1 MTHATFPRPRPNT
14 DLMLV
19 YRARRKL
26 NPDPLYVCTQV
37 LARFGH
43 LDPIINLKIDG
54 TTNARTFTEDERDDG
69 VDDDGVDDD
78 GQRTAR
84 SLRHVGDDGVEVT
97 QRMFVLT
104 HELLKM
110 KAAVN
115 TWEKHL
121 EDKLEDLNDKQGRR
135 IETEEQAR
143 VGKLRVMSGAEPVRP
158 AERTIDGEEQENDP
172 AEQENGSGRSQ
183 PLLQHV

>member
-1 MTHATFPRPRPNT
+1 
-14 DLMLV
+14 MLV

-54 TTNARTFTEDERDDG
+54 TTNARTFTEDD
-69 VDDDGVDDD
+69 
-78 GQRTAR
+78 
-84 SLRHVGDDGVEVT
+84 VGDDGVEVT

-110 KAAVN
+110 KAA
-115 TWEKHL
+115 
-121 EDKLEDLNDKQGRR
+121 
-135 IETEEQAR
+135 
-143 VGKLRVMSGAEPVRP
+143 LRCPCPFE
-158 AERTIDGEEQENDP
+158 
-172 AEQENGSGRSQ
+172 
-183 PLLQHV
+183 

>member
-1 MTHATFPRPRPNT
+1 
-14 DLMLV
+14 MLV

-54 TTNARTFTEDERDDG
+54 TTNARTFTEDD
-69 VDDDGVDDD
+69 
-78 GQRTAR
+78 
-84 SLRHVGDDGVEVT
+84 VGDDGVEVT

-121 EDKLEDLNDKQGRR
+121 EDKLDDLNDAQGQM
-135 IETEEQAR
+135 IETEERAR
-143 VGKLRVMSGAEPVRP
+143 VELRPWHACEL
-158 AERTIDGEEQENDP
+158 D
-172 AEQENGSGRSQ
+172 RS
-183 PLLQHV
+183 HEKRAR